1 LGWKPKEDGGEL
13 QAALGEISGQQ
24 TVPNVF
30 IGGQHVGGCDGK
42 LSGFAFL
49 CKFLCVSRLLHGS
62 FKTSYSSFTR
72 GGEFLDNLGLD
83 SFNYLIGIWNFSE
96 HLTLFQIHLL
106 QLLWQQTTKGRWYL
120 C

>member
-1 LGWKPKEDGGEL
+1 VGWKPKEDGGEL

-30 IGGQHVGGCDGK
+30 IGGQHIGGCDGK

-49 CKFLCVSRLLHGS
+49 CKFLCVSRLLRG
-62 FKTSYSSFTR
+62 SFTR

-83 SFNYLIGIWNFSE
+83 SFNSFGFFLNI
-96 HLTLFQIHLL
+96 
-106 QLLWQQTTKGRWYL
+106 
-120 C
+120 